1 MRRAILLLLICLALC
16 APVRAEGA
24 ADELYD
30 ALDIGQAEAA
40 VPQEARDILGDAG
53 VEDAMEPEGMLS
65 APCGRRPGEAGLPLA
80 LGGGLR
86 AEARGGGA
94 ALRARIGLHGR
105 RDGALRRPCG
115 LSGRLR
121 RGFHGCGQLR
131 GRGRRCAGGPPD
143 LLPRAAAAALT
154 AAAAAGGAV
163 TSAAAKYA
171 ATALFMD
178 ILMTAARNLLLPLAY
193 VCLAARTASAAL
205 DSPAI
210 DGASKLISK
219 LTAIATTAIMTA
231 FTAWLGITGAVTGA
245 ADAVTARAA
254 KTAISA
260 ALPVVGGVISDAAS
274 TVVAG
279 AGLLKNAVG
288 AFGLIAA
295 ASVCL
300 APFLALGLR
309 YLCYKAAAALAA
321 AFADKRVSG
330 LISELGG
337 VFGMVLGVVGASA
350 LMLFISIISVTKAVS
365 G

>member
-40 VPQEARDILGDAG
+40 VPQEARDIMGDAG

-65 APCGRRPGEAGLPLA
+65 RLA
-80 LGGGLR
+80 D
-86 AEARGGGA
+86 A
-94 ALRARIGLHGR
+94 ALEKLGSLWRSAAASGLKLVAVALLCALASAFTDGGTERYVGLAGCLAVSAVAFTDAGSCVGAGVAALEDLQTFSRRAAAKP
-105 RDGALRRPCG
+105 DGC
-115 LSGRLR
+115 R
-121 RGFHGCGQLR
+121 RG
-131 GRGRRCAGGPPD
+131 GRGRDERRGQIRGYGPFHGHTHDRRAESPAAPGLRLPRGAHGLGGPRQSGHRRGLKAHKQAHGHSD
-143 LLPRAAAAALT
+143 NSHYDGLHRL
-154 AAAAAGGAV
+154 AGHNRGR
-163 TSAAAKYA
+163 
-171 ATALFMD
+171 D
-178 ILMTAARNLLLPLAY
+178 GRGGR
-193 VCLAARTASAAL
+193 C
-205 DSPAI
+205 DSPR
-210 DGASKLISK
+210 GQNRH
-219 LTAIATTAIMTA
+219 
-231 FTAWLGITGAVTGA
+231 LG
-245 ADAVTARAA
+245 
-254 KTAISA
+254 

>member
-1 MRRAILLLLICLALC
+1 MRRLVLGILTCLVLC
-16 APVRAEGA
+16 APALA
-24 ADELYD
+24 SDAQDELYD
-30 ALDIGQAEAA
+30 ALDVAEAEEA
-40 VPQEARDILGDAG
+40 LPDEARDILGDVG

-65 APCGRRPGEAGLPLA
+65 RLADAAWDKLGSLWRPAAGAAAKLVAIALLCSVASAFTDGSTARYVGLAGCLAVSAVAFSDAGSCIEAGV
-80 LGGGLR
+80 
-86 AEARGGGA
+86 A
-94 ALRARIGLHGR
+94 ALDDLQTFSRA
-105 RDGALRRPCG
+105 
-115 LSGRLR
+115 
-121 RGFHGCGQLR
+121 
-131 GRGRRCAGGPPD
+131 
-143 LLPRAAAAALT
+143 LLPSLT

-178 ILMTAARNLLLPLAY
+178 ILMTAARTLLLPLSY

-210 DGASKLISK
+210 DGASKLITK
-219 LTAIATTAIMTA
+219 VTGIATTAIMTA
-231 FTAWLGITGAVTGA
+231 FTAWLGITGAVSGA
-245 ADAVTARAA
+245 ADAVTSRAA

-279 AGLLKNAVG
+279 AGLLKSAVG

-300 APFLALGLR
+300 VPFLMLGLR

-330 LISELGG
+330 LINELGG
-337 VFGMVLGVVGASA
+337 VFGMVLGVVGAAA

-365 G
+365 E

>member
-65 APCGRRPGEAGLPLA
+65 RLA
-80 LGGGLR
+80 D
-86 AEARGGGA
+86 A
-94 ALRARIGLHGR
+94 ALEKLGSLWRSAAASGLKLVAVALLCALASAFTDGGTERYVGLAGCLAVSAVAFTDAGSCVGAGVAALEDLQTFSRA
-105 RDGALRRPCG
+105 
-115 LSGRLR
+115 
-121 RGFHGCGQLR
+121 
-131 GRGRRCAGGPPD
+131 
-143 LLPRAAAAALT
+143 LLPSLT

-210 DGASKLISK
+210 DGASRFGS
-219 LTAIATTAIMTA
+219 AGCSAP
-231 FTAWLGITGAVTGA
+231 
-245 ADAVTARAA
+245 A
-254 KTAISA
+254 K
-260 ALPVVGGVISDAAS
+260 
-274 TVVAG
+274 
-279 AGLLKNAVG
+279 
-288 AFGLIAA
+288 
-295 ASVCL
+295 
-300 APFLALGLR
+300 
-309 YLCYKAAAALAA
+309 
-321 AFADKRVSG
+321 
-330 LISELGG
+330 
-337 VFGMVLGVVGASA
+337 
-350 LMLFISIISVTKAVS
+350 
-365 G
+365 

>member
-1 MRRAILLLLICLALC
+1 MRRVILACLVCLALC
-16 APVRAEGA
+16 APAFAQDA
-24 ADELYD
+24 ADELYE
-30 ALDIGQAEAA
+30 ALDIPAAESAL
-40 VPQEARDILGDAG
+40 PESARGILGDAG
-53 VEDAMEPEGMLS
+53 VKEAMEPEGML
-65 APCGRRPGEAGLPLA
+65 RRLA
-80 LGGGLR
+80 TAAWEKLGGLWR
-86 AEARGGGA
+86 
-94 ALRARIGLHGR
+94 
-105 RDGALRRPCG
+105 
-115 LSGRLR
+115 S
-121 RGFHGCGQLR
+121 
-131 GRGRRCAGGPPD
+131 
-143 LLPRAAAAALT
+143 AAAAGLKLVAVALLCALASAFTDGTTERYVGLAGCLAVSAVAFTDAGSCVEAGVAALEDLQTFSRALLPCLT

-178 ILMTAARNLLLPLAY
+178 ILMTAARKLLLPLAY

-210 DGASKLISK
+210 DGASKLISR
-219 LTAIATTAIMTA
+219 LTVIAATVIMTS

-245 ADAVTARAA
+245 ADAVTSRAA

-279 AGLLKNAVG
+279 AGLLKSAVG

-300 APFLALGLR
+300 APFLSLGLR

-330 LISELGG
+330 LTSELGG
-337 VFGMVLGVVGASA
+337 VFGMVLGVVGAAA

>member
-65 APCGRRPGEAGLPLA
+65 RLA
-80 LGGGLR
+80 D
-86 AEARGGGA
+86 A
-94 ALRARIGLHGR
+94 ALEKLGSLWRSAAASGLKLVAVALLCALASAFTDGGTERYVGLAGCLAVSAVAFTDAGSCVGAGVAALEDLQTFSRA
-105 RDGALRRPCG
+105 
-115 LSGRLR
+115 
-121 RGFHGCGQLR
+121 
-131 GRGRRCAGGPPD
+131 
-143 LLPRAAAAALT
+143 LLPSLT

-163 TSAAAKYA
+163 TRAAAKYA

-219 LTAIATTAIMTA
+219 LTAIATTAVMTA

>member
-1 MRRAILLLLICLALC
+1 MRRLVLGILTCLVLC
-16 APVRAEGA
+16 APALA
-24 ADELYD
+24 SDAQDELYD
-30 ALDIGQAEAA
+30 ALDVAEAEEA
-40 VPQEARDILGDAG
+40 LPDEARDILGDVG

-65 APCGRRPGEAGLPLA
+65 RLADAAWDKLGSLWRPAA
-80 LGGGLR
+80 
-86 AEARGGGA
+86 GA
-94 ALRARIGLHGR
+94 AAKLVAIALLCSVASAFTDGSTARYVGLAGCLAVSAVAFSDAGSCIAAGVAALDDLQTFSRA
-105 RDGALRRPCG
+105 
-115 LSGRLR
+115 
-121 RGFHGCGQLR
+121 
-131 GRGRRCAGGPPD
+131 
-143 LLPRAAAAALT
+143 LLPSLT

-178 ILMTAARNLLLPLAY
+178 ILMTAA
-193 VCLAARTASAAL
+193 L

-210 DGASKLISK
+210 DGASRLITK
-219 LTAIATTAIMTA
+219 VTGIATTAIMTA
-231 FTAWLGITGAVTGA
+231 FTAWLGITGAVSGA
-245 ADAVTARAA
+245 ADAVTSRAA

-279 AGLLKNAVG
+279 AGLLKSAVG

-300 APFLALGLR
+300 VPFLTLGLR

-321 AFADKRVSG
+321 AFADRRVSG
-330 LISELGG
+330 LINELGG
-337 VFGMVLGVVGASA
+337 VFGMVLGVVGAAA

>member
-1 MRRAILLLLICLALC
+1 MQTK
-16 APVRAEGA
+16 VK
-24 ADELYD
+24 
-30 ALDIGQAEAA
+30 
-40 VPQEARDILGDAG
+40 
-53 VEDAMEPEGMLS
+53 
-65 APCGRRPGEAGLPLA
+65 
-80 LGGGLR
+80 
-86 AEARGGGA
+86 
-94 ALRARIGLHGR
+94 
-105 RDGALRRPCG
+105 
-115 LSGRLR
+115 
-121 RGFHGCGQLR
+121 
-131 GRGRRCAGGPPD
+131 
-143 LLPRAAAAALT
+143 LT
-154 AAAAAGGAV
+154 KRV
-163 TSAAAKYA
+163 VSL
-171 ATALFMD
+171 ATALV
-178 ILMTAARNLLLPLAY
+178 MT
-193 VCLAARTASAAL
+193 
-205 DSPAI
+205 
-210 DGASKLISK
+210 G
-219 LTAIATTAIMTA
+219 
-231 FTAWLGITGAVTGA
+231 FTAWLGISGAVTGA

>member
-65 APCGRRPGEAGLPLA
+65 RLA
-80 LGGGLR
+80 D
-86 AEARGGGA
+86 A
-94 ALRARIGLHGR
+94 ALEKLGSLWRSAAASGLKLVAVALLCALASAFTERYVGLAGCLAVSAVAFTDAGSCVGAGVAALEDLQTFSRA
-105 RDGALRRPCG
+105 
-115 LSGRLR
+115 
-121 RGFHGCGQLR
+121 
-131 GRGRRCAGGPPD
+131 
-143 LLPRAAAAALT
+143 LLPSLT

>member
-65 APCGRRPGEAGLPLA
+65 RLA
-80 LGGGLR
+80 D
-86 AEARGGGA
+86 A
-94 ALRARIGLHGR
+94 ALEKLGSLWRSAAASGLKLVAVALLCALASAFTDGGTERYVGLAGCLAVSAVAFTDAGSCVGAGVAALEDLQTFSRA
-105 RDGALRRPCG
+105 
-115 LSGRLR
+115 
-121 RGFHGCGQLR
+121 
-131 GRGRRCAGGPPD
+131 
-143 LLPRAAAAALT
+143 LLPSLT
-154 AAAAAGGAV
+154 AAAV

-178 ILMTAARNLLLPLAY
+178 MLMTAARNLLLPLAY

>member
-1 MRRAILLLLICLALC
+1 MRRLVLALLVCLALC
-16 APVRAEGA
+16 TPALASDA
-24 ADELYD
+24 QSELYD
-30 ALDIGQAEAA
+30 ALDITEAEKAM
-40 VPQEARDILGDAG
+40 PDEARDILGDVG
-53 VEDAMEPEGMLS
+53 VEDALEPEGMISRLADALWDKLGSLWRS
-65 APCGRRPGEAGLPLA
+65 AA
-80 LGGGLR
+80 
-86 AEARGGGA
+86 GA
-94 ALRARIGLHGR
+94 AAKLVAIALLCSLATAFTDGSTGRYIGLAGCLAVSAVAFS
-105 RDGALRRPCG
+105 DAGSCVAAGVAALEDLQTFSR
-115 LSGRLR
+115 
-121 RGFHGCGQLR
+121 
-131 GRGRRCAGGPPD
+131 A
-143 LLPRAAAAALT
+143 LLPCLT

-178 ILMTAARNLLLPLAY
+178 ILMTAARNLLLPLSY
-193 VCLAARTASAAL
+193 ICLAARTASAAL

-219 LTAIATTAIMTA
+219 VTGIATTVIMTA

-245 ADAVTARAA
+245 ADAVTSRAA

-295 ASVCL
+295 ACVCL
-300 APFLALGLR
+300 APFLMLGLR
-309 YLCYKAAAALAA
+309 YLFYKAAAALAA
-321 AFADKRVSG
+321 AFADKRISG